1 MMDSNGRCT
10 LCGSKKVDWMA
21 IKVEANV
28 GGGVKI
34 PGQYGLWKWR
44 FVKDTQIAQK
54 FKSNPQFKS
63 NL

>member
-1 MMDSNGRCT
+1 MVDAHCVAA
-10 LCGSKKVDWMA
+10 KKL